1 MISYNCFCSNYQEN
15 KITFV
20 SQLVMSG
27 PFKKFT
33 GNISCKQPSHIPSAF
48 SRRAVVSYWRKYVHE
63 VLVNRLGGLSLPRK
77 SVVRSTDSRPD
88 MTLDVYRGRKTTIQQ
103 PSHTLHEGPPLGLG
117 VEYGHLFYNRKHK
130 LVGLWVGGGVLWRG
144 Y

>member
-33 GNISCKQPSHIPSAF
+33 GNISSK
-48 SRRAVVSYWRKYVHE
+48 
-63 VLVNRLGGLSLPRK
+63 
-77 SVVRSTDSRPD
+77 
-88 MTLDVYRGRKTTIQQ
+88 Q
-103 PSHTLHEGPPLGLG
+103 PSHTLHERPPLGLG
-117 VEYGHLFYNRKHK
+117 VEYGHFFYNRKHQ
-130 LVGLWVGGGVLWRG
+130 LVGLWVGGVGVVAGVLERDIYWKK
-144 Y
+144 